1 MGAGGARAAFGAGV
15 RLLPAHSP
23 SDEISGAF
31 GAGPVGRLKDDPV
44 SKIQN
49 CHFGFFLTA

>member
-23 SDEISGAF
+23 PDEIRGAF
-31 GAGPVGRLKDDPV
+31 GAGPVGRLEDDPV
-44 SKIQN
+44 SKVQN